1 MVIQTDII
9 TNFPVDTMLMLNT
22 NDNLLKE
29 KVHTYLMNPECEV
42 MVEFKKIDGS
52 TRIMNCTTAPEI
64 ISRFSEPKEPDVEP
78 KKIRKTNDDVQCV
91 FDVDKKSW
99 RSFRWD
105 SIIEVGIS
113 GFTKK

>member
-1 MVIQTDII
+1 MLTQTDII
-9 TNFPVDTMLMLNT
+9 TDFPVDTMIMLNT
-22 NDNLLKE
+22 NDEMLKE

-42 MVEFKKIDGS
+42 MVEFKKVDGS
-52 TRIMNCTTAPEI
+52 TRIMNCTIAPEI
-64 ISRFSEPKEPDVEP
+64 IARFSEPKEPEVEL
-78 KKIRKTNDDVQCV
+78 KKPRKTNDAIQCV

-105 SIIEVGIS
+105 SIIEIGVS